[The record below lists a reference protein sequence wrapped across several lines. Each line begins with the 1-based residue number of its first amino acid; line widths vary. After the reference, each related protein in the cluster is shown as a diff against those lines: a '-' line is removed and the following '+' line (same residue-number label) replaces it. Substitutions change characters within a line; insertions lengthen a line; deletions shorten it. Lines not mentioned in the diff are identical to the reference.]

1 MESARRAAALTFDN
15 RTKWKMSCQHQWTRL
30 FSCVRSYT
38 LSATRY
44 YLSLRP
50 RRRSRRPS
58 PFPRAC
64 SPGTHTCGGAGA
76 QVRPPCVLCPVP
88 DDEGLR
94 EPCIVPSF
102 LARLEAARWVDM
114 RVPAYTACWVGL
126 GCADGLLALDSAA
139 TYTIQ
144 LGERMGSGGRRW
156 GGWRR

>member
-44 YLSLRP
+44 HLSLRP

-64 SPGTHTCGGAGA
+64 SPGTHTYGGAG
-76 QVRPPCVLCPVP
+76 
-88 DDEGLR
+88 GLR
-94 EPCIVPSF
+94 VCSALSPTMKAFVSRASC
-102 LARLEAARWVDM
+102 
-114 RVPAYTACWVGL
+114 PASSPGLRRPGGWTCACRRTPR
-126 GCADGLLALDSAA
+126 A
-139 TYTIQ
+139 
-144 LGERMGSGGRRW
+144 GSGWVVLMGCWPWILLRHTPSS
-156 GGWRR
+156 